1 MHNWY
6 ANLLLDHRWLAK
18 RKEALHYDHY
28 TCQNCGRKNPE
39 VTLCVHHLGYVTGWM
54 PWDYPLTL
62 LQTLCLG
69 CHKKVHAGQKPHYV
83 ICITCGGLTPD
94 SRANGRNDKHE
105 WICEDCIQKQAVEEI
120 AMKTAFVYLMKNT
133 RNGFIKIGFSKNPK
147 FREKTLQ
154 SEEPEI
160 ELLASIEGTIDLE
173 KELHARFSAYRIR
186 GEWFRLSEFEI
197 EDAKQYVIFHHGSRK
212 PSGGKL

>member
-1 MHNWY
+1 MASKAQRSTPSRQLRLPGLRQEEPRSNTV
-6 ANLLLDHRWLAK
+6 RSI
-18 RKEALHYDHY
+18 
-28 TCQNCGRKNPE
+28 
-39 VTLCVHHLGYVTGWM
+39 GYVTGWM

-69 CHKKVHAGQKPHYV
+69 CHDKVHAGQKPHYI
-83 ICITCGGLTPD
+83 ICATCGGLTPD
-94 SRANGRNDKHE
+94 SEANARNGKYE
-105 WICEDCIQKQAVEEI
+105 WICEACIQKQAVAEI
-120 AMKTAFVYLMKNT
+120 ARKTAFVYLMKNT
-133 RNGFIKIGFSKNPK
+133 RNGFIKIGFSKNPQ

-186 GEWFRLSEFEI
+186 VEWFRLSEFEI
-197 EDAKQYVIFHHGSRK
+197 EDAKQYVIFHHGKKKSIWR
-212 PSGGKL
+212 

>member
-1 MHNWY
+1 M
-6 ANLLLDHRWLAK
+6 
-18 RKEALHYDHY
+18 
-28 TCQNCGRKNPE
+28 
-39 VTLCVHHLGYVTGWM
+39 
-54 PWDYPLTL
+54 TL

-69 CHKKVHAGQKPHYV
+69 CHNEVHAGQKPHYV
-83 ICITCGGLTPD
+83 ICTTCGGLTPD
-94 SRANGRNDKHE
+94 LKANGRNDKHE

-197 EDAKQYVIFHHGSRK
+197 EDAKQYVIFHQGSRK